1 MAAMNKLFATI
12 AIVATILII
21 GFSTV
26 QLFRGNLGASFSTVP
41 FLLILYLFLQTRRK

>member
-1 MAAMNKLFATI
+1 MNRLLAATAVL
-12 AIVATILII
+12 ATILII

-41 FLLILYLFLQTRRK
+41 FLLVLYLFLQVRRK